1 MKDIEQAREFIDN
14 VLSGLEKSV
23 IEKDGQ
29 AIQKNKQEF
38 STLISEYGNVLGTK
52 SVNTYT
58 QNYTNIIN
66 NGGYLK

>member
-1 MKDIEQAREFIDN
+1 MKDIEQARDFIEAN
-14 VLSGLEKSV
+14 LSGLEKSV
-23 IEKDGQ
+23 IEKDEP

-52 SVNTYT
+52 NVNIYT